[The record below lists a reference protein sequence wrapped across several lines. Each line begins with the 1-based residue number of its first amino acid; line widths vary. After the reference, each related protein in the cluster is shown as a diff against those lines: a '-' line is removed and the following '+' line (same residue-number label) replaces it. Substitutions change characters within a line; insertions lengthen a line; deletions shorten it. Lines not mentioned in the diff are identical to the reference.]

1 MTWRSRRVMRVAL
14 GKRDPLRANPAG
26 RTPDAALPIHQGHP
40 MLGPRQVISRPLL
53 GIPYAPRPAST
64 FGTFVAPDAVAL
76 NPDPHPRARS
86 VRFPLDS
93 VNAKPLKIQNPS
105 TLAWRSHM
113 SSLLCGNTERTSS
126 DCSMASGIA
135 FSLEVLNDS
144 VESVLQARCPVR

>member
-1 MTWRSRRVMRVAL
+1 
-14 GKRDPLRANPAG
+14 
-26 RTPDAALPIHQGHP
+26 
-40 MLGPRQVISRPLL
+40 MLGPRQVIPRPLL
-53 GIPYAPRPAST
+53 VIPYASRPVST
-64 FGTFVAPDAVAL
+64 FGTFVAPDALAL

-93 VNAKPLKIQNPS
+93 VNAKPLKTQNPS

-113 SSLLCGNTERTSS
+113 SSLLCGNTERSS
-126 DCSMASGIA
+126 DCAMASGIA